1 MTLDPK
7 QKKYLYIVGGV
18 VLAVFLIKQYLNSLP
33 KAKPFDSEDNNELN
47 MDLVLSKGSGG
58 AEVIELQKILK
69 KEYNAELGTSG
80 INGDGIDGDF
90 GTKTETALKNAKG
103 VTQITLKEMIKTK

>member
-33 KAKPFDSEDNNELN
+33 KPLPADAVSDNLDMEK
-47 MDLVLSKGSGG
+47 VLKKGSSG
-58 AEVIELQKILK
+58 AEVSELQRILK
-69 KEYNAELGTSG
+69 KQYNAYLGTSG
-80 INGDGIDGDF
+80 INADGIDGDF
-90 GTKTETALKNAKG
+90 GTKTETALKDAKG
-103 VTQITLKEMIKTK
+103 VIEISLKNI